1 MSKSIDFAIPSFFL
15 KEENQLP
22 VLVLFFICCVCVPM
36 LVIYKTKGNDISD
49 LLDESDLHQDT
60 KALIL

>member
-1 MSKSIDFAIPSFFL
+1 
-15 KEENQLP
+15 
-22 VLVLFFICCVCVPM
+22 M